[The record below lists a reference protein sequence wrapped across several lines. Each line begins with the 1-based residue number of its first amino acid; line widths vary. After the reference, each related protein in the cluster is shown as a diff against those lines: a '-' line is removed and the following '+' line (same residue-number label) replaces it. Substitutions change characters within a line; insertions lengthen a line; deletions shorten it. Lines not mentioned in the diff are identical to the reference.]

1 MVKKIFAIFVVVFL
15 MAGTAS
21 ADTFTINSIL
31 VWSGENSYGVV
42 GYLDLTVN
50 GEETWGYA
58 IEPGSTIWVSTGGLQ
73 PLLDS
78 QIWQAQLIYE
88 VEEQPLPFDEWK
100 PLAIILQDRLFGVMD
115 LDAQAAGAL
124 HSEELRNMFQWANIP
139 YGQDLIVANANNVP
153 EPATVVLLGASLIG
167 FAILGRKKF
176 KDQLKQ
182 IARKS
187 EKFAIAAI

>member
-1 MVKKIFAIFVVVFL
+1 MVKKIFPIFVVVFL
-15 MAGTAS
+15 MAGTGS

-42 GYLDLTVN
+42 GYLGLTVN
-50 GEETWGYA
+50 GAETWGYA

-78 QIWQAQLIYE
+78 QLWQAQLIYE

-124 HSEELRNMFQWANIP
+124 HSEELRSMYMWAIIP
-139 YGQDLIVANANNVP
+139 YGQDLIVANANPVP
-153 EPATVVLLGASLIG
+153 EPTTTVLLGTGLIG
-167 FAILGRKKF
+167 FAILVRKKF
-176 KDQLKQ
+176 K
-182 IARKS
+182 
-187 EKFAIAAI
+187 E